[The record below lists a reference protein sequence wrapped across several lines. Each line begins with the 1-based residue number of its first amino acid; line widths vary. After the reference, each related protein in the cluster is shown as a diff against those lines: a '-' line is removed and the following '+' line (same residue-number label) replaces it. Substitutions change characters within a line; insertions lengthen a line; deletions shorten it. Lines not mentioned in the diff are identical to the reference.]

1 MILTVLRSTAFFFL
15 LLLLWAIPSSGT
27 AQEQEPPTPEEV
39 TAAETAPLFSSHD
52 LLEITLEAD
61 FHTIRREDRE
71 RGADE
76 RPAILRWTE
85 PDGTPAFQGMQIRS
99 RGRFRL
105 ERRNCDLPPLR
116 LNIRRGEA
124 DGTVFENQDKL
135 KLVGVCK
142 PNQSYWEQYVYSEYL
157 VYRAFNLLTPLS
169 FRVRPVQVTYV
180 DTSGEEETLVK
191 FGFLIE
197 DDSHL
202 ADRNGGWKLEWES
215 GQLDPRVLRARHAVI
230 VDVFQYFMGNT
241 DWSPVEMHNMELLQ
255 FPAEP
260 PVTVPFDFDFTGMV
274 DARYAIP
281 HPDADI
287 ASVRQ
292 RRFRGFCAED
302 VGRPPDLFDEA
313 IQLFREKEEE
323 FRQLWRGQE
332 GLEEGTLR
340 KAMDY
345 MDEFFEII
353 GDPDRTEAYMLRD
366 CRKLYAPGS

>member
-1 MILTVLRSTAFFFL
+1 MRALRVGFLVFVLWTPTPQNVS
-15 LLLLWAIPSSGT
+15 
-27 AQEQEPPTPEEV
+27 AQVPETPTPEEAA
-39 TAAETAPLFSSHD
+39 AAETAPLFSTHE

-71 RGADE
+71 RDAEE
-76 RPAILRWTE
+76 RPAVIRWTE
-85 PDGTPAFQGMQIRS
+85 PGGTSGFQGMQIRT

-116 LNIRRGEA
+116 LNIRRSEA

-142 PNQSYWEQYVYSEYL
+142 PNQTYWEQYVYSEYL

-180 DTSGEEETLVK
+180 DTSGEEDTLVK

-197 DDSHL
+197 DNSRL
-202 ADRNGGWKLEWES
+202 AARHGGWKRDWEAEM
-215 GQLDPRVLRARHAVI
+215 GQLDPRRLRQRHALI
-230 VDVFQYFMGNT
+230 MEVFQYFMGNT
-241 DWSPVEMHNMELLQ
+241 EWSVAEVHNMELLQ

-260 PVTVPFDFDFTGMV
+260 PVTVPFDFDFSGMV
-274 DARYAIP
+274 DARYATP
-281 HPDADI
+281 HPEVGGRD
-287 ASVRQ
+287 VRK
-292 RRFRGFCAED
+292 RTFRGFCADEM
-302 VGRPPDLFDEA
+302 GRPPELYDEVF
-313 IQLFREKEEE
+313 QLFRDKEEE
-323 FRQLWRGQE
+323 FRQLWQTQE

-345 MDEFFEII
+345 MDDFFEII
-353 GDPDRTEAYMLRD
+353 SDPDRIEAYMLRD
-366 CRKLYAPGS
+366 CRGLRGGG